1 MTLSILVPVSVFSS
15 VSKRLV
21 RLANDCGVE
30 LTVVPGNTVM
40 FRRDSRGRID
50 MNRVIDCG
58 RITVGGMPR
67 VNGFKF
73 VGKLVHTEAGN
84 IISLAPG
91 AQDEETPEAWRTVKP
106 TCDHCKTSRRRSE
119 TFIIRCPDGSVK
131 RIGRNCLADFLA
143 TDAEDMIALS
153 AFQDAFQKA
162 NDSDEWSGGGSGG
175 VLSTLGFVAYAVAS
189 IEARGFFKRQSSDQS
204 TADHAVFLSNP
215 KPVRE
220 PFASEWSACQ
230 PTDEHHK
237 RAAEVIEWVRSSH
250 DNSDYM
256 HNLRVACASNVAPVK
271 LFGLLASAPQAYNR
285 HLGFIAERAQRDAPR
300 ASQPDMGHVGA
311 IGERVELTVTVIRI
325 KAIDSDFGT
334 KLVVGMKS
342 AEGHDMVT
350 FTTGNSIRGNDVGKT
365 FVMRGTVKK
374 HSKYQGRSQTDLSRC
389 KFTPA

>member
-1 MTLSILVPVSVFSS
+1 
-15 VSKRLV
+15 
-21 RLANDCGVE
+21 
-30 LTVVPGNTVM
+30 
-40 FRRDSRGRID
+40 
-50 MNRVIDCG
+50 
-58 RITVGGMPR
+58 
-67 VNGFKF
+67 
-73 VGKLVHTEAGN
+73 
-84 IISLAPG
+84 
-91 AQDEETPEAWRTVKP
+91 
-106 TCDHCKTSRRRSE
+106 
-119 TFIIRCPDGSVK
+119 
-131 RIGRNCLADFLA
+131 
-143 TDAEDMIALS
+143 MIALS

-215 KPVRE
+215 KPGRE
-220 PFASEWSACQ
+220 PFASEWTAHQ
-230 PTDEHHK
+230 PTEEHQK

-285 HLGFIAERAQRDAPR
+285 HLGFVAERAQRDAAR

-311 IGERVELTVTVIRI
+311 VGERVELTVTVVRI

-334 KLVVGMKS
+334 KLVVSMKS

-350 FTTGNSIRGNDVGKT
+350 FTTGNSIHGNDVGKT

-374 HSKYQGRSQTDLSRC
+374 HSEYQGRSQTDLSRC
-389 KFTPA
+389 KFAPA